1 VGLSAGSKIT
11 ITQSGNTLIIGGGTG
26 YAFFESTTAP
36 TGFSAG
42 DRWFDT
48 DLGKLFTAVTD
59 GLTAIW
65 VEFGG
70 TDGATG
76 FTELANTFG
85 PTQSF
90 TNGISSAGGTFT
102 APTRFNSGL
111 CASGGVTFSGPVEF
125 DSLARF
131 DGGLCAGSGV
141 TFSSGFG
148 ATGNIFFH
156 GAQIGSTF
164 GTAPKFFARAWV
176 AFNGTGT
183 VGISGSRNI
192 SSVTD
197 NGVGLYTLNFATAM
211 PDVNYAVSGWA
222 TNQDNNANES
232 TVVSGQYGAGVTF
245 TASNLTITTT
255 ENTSNQTI
263 RFDSP
268 RITVVIYR

>member
-111 CASGGVTFSGPVEF
+111 CASNGVTFSGPVEF

-131 DGGLCAGSGV
+131 DGGLCAGSGI

-148 ATGNIFFH
+148 ATGNIYFH
-156 GAQIGSTF
+156 GALLGSAT
-164 GTAPKFFARAWV
+164 GTAPKYFARSWV
-176 AFNGTGT
+176 RFQGTGT
-183 VGISGSRNI
+183 VTINASGNV
-192 SSVTD
+192 SSITD
-197 NGVGLYTLNFATAM
+197 HGTGNYGVNFTTAM
-211 PDVNYAVSGWA
+211 GDTAYAAVGNARRTTATIDANVSLTFIPGTTA
-222 TNQDNNANES
+222 FGASQLRVITGSPSTSGAQDCDIV
-232 TVVSGQYGAGVTF
+232 TVAVY
-245 TASNLTITTT
+245 
-255 ENTSNQTI
+255 
-263 RFDSP
+263 D
-268 RITVVIYR
+268 